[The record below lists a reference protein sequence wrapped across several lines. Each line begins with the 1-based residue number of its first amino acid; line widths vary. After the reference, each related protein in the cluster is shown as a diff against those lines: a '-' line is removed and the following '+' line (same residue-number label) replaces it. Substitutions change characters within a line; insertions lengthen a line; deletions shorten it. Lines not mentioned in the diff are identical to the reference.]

1 MLKRVIAVLL
11 LGCMLC
17 LALAGCGKTDLQK
30 SQEYMDEHPLVQKK
44 LYSVSFCLVSDA
56 AIDPVVLSAMQS
68 EFNHYTETNYSIHV
82 EFTNVLAADYADWL
96 EAKFA
101 AVEEAY
107 AVRLEKEKD
116 MNDALDAYK
125 AAQKQN
131 DTVKTNVALA
141 AYLAAAAT
149 YYLASAP
156 DAADAAA
163 AAVEAAA
170 AAAAAA
176 ERGDK
181 EAVTSAVNAAQSAYY
196 SVYVAAYNASRGGN
210 GSLGS
215 DIRDVY
221 PEIAADQFDLIYV
234 KDYDMLS
241 SLVDAGRLR
250 DLYAELTGKDYRLIK
265 KAMTESYF
273 DKAILNG
280 KLYAVPNCR
289 LLEMAKANYKYM
301 RVNAAKAISLNFPT
315 PDTLTDYESTEIL
328 RAGITARGENP
339 DDYVQKN
346 LVGNYAYRETLAED
360 GAWWVYSQATE
371 QRPTINQ
378 SELFNSALAVTA
390 YAYVDNN
397 GTGYTADD
405 DYCPAVKILYEID
418 TNAALHT
425 ILQYG
430 ALNMTYTLDTAT
442 EGNRTSTVV
451 NVMTD
456 EYVYEVAQKYTG
468 NQFSLYPTAAQFA
481 EGKFENDR
489 HQNNDT
495 VIKSD
500 LYSINVKVEQPDG
513 AECTVEFNR
522 TFSKDGQRITMT
534 AVPSKGYRF
543 KEWTI
548 GDSDD
553 QDVYTDAVLSNFA
566 YWAGYTVWTATFEK
580 APETTE

>member
-1 MLKRVIAVLL
+1 MIKRVIAVLL

-96 EAKFA
+96 NARFA

-107 AVRLEKEKD
+107 AARLEKEKD
-116 MNDALDAYK
+116 MNDALEAYK
-125 AAQKQN
+125 AAQKQG
-131 DTVKTNVALA
+131 DAVRTNVALA

-170 AAAAAA
+170 AAAEAA

-181 EAVTSAVNAAQSAYY
+181 DAVTAAVTAASNAYY

-221 PEIAADQFDLIYV
+221 PEIAEDQFDLIYI
-234 KDYDMLS
+234 KDYDMLC

-250 DLYAELTGKDYRLIK
+250 DLYTELTGKDYRLIK
-265 KAMTESYF
+265 KAMTESFF

-280 KLYAVPNCR
+280 TLYAVPNCR
-289 LLEMAKANYKYM
+289 LMEMAKANYKYM
-301 RVNAAKAISLNFPT
+301 RVNAAKAIAMNFPT
-315 PDTLTDYESTEIL
+315 ADTLTDYDSTEIL
-328 RAGITARGENP
+328 RAGITQRGENP

-346 LVGNYAYRETLAED
+346 LVGDYAYRDTLAED
-360 GAWWVYSQATE
+360 GAWWVYSLATE
-371 QRPTINQ
+371 DRK
-378 SELFNSALAVTA
+378 S
-390 YAYVDNN
+390 
-397 GTGYTADD
+397 
-405 DYCPAVKILYEID
+405 
-418 TNAALHT
+418 
-425 ILQYG
+425 
-430 ALNMTYTLDTAT
+430 
-442 EGNRTSTVV
+442 VV
-451 NVMTD
+451 
-456 EYVYEVAQKYTG
+456 
-468 NQFSLYPTAAQFA
+468 
-481 EGKFENDR
+481 
-489 HQNNDT
+489 
-495 VIKSD
+495 
-500 LYSINVKVEQPDG
+500 
-513 AECTVEFNR
+513 
-522 TFSKDGQRITMT
+522 
-534 AVPSKGYRF
+534 
-543 KEWTI
+543 
-548 GDSDD
+548 
-553 QDVYTDAVLSNFA
+553 
-566 YWAGYTVWTATFEK
+566 
-580 APETTE
+580 